1 MEEDS
6 EDKSSGKKGSK
17 WKVPIIITVGLIGI
31 LIIIGIF
38 LITAQQS
45 QNTTPNIIPIIYQQ
59 LLDQESDQ
67 GTNPVIITE
76 QTIPGTITLISPA
89 DGTTYD
95 HYPRTT
101 YLRWSTPTDV
111 AVDHYYVEIQCY
123 YSGTWGTWHTDTTE
137 NTWYTTDFVGAQPG
151 RWRVIANL
159 GNGEWGPWT
168 EYRTFSYTV

>member
-1 MEEDS
+1 MEGSNNNNSRIDWYFNNYRDIS
-6 EDKSSGKKGSK
+6 NNSPAKSKYYTKHNSNNLS
-17 WKVPIIITVGLIGI
+17 
-31 LIIIGIF
+31 
-38 LITAQQS
+38 
-45 QNTTPNIIPIIYQQ
+45 TTPRPRERPRNH
-59 LLDQESDQ
+59 
-67 GTNPVIITE
+67 PVIITE